1 MVAPDPEDCE
11 KVVEGGDQRFH
22 ERTIGFRR
30 ALEKR
35 KLEICGGQI
44 LTPEDLIEA
53 ARTTGTK
60 KKYMAMWEKFVGFC
74 QENQCTSIPANEET
88 VLRFLTDLCNRG
100 QGKAGKAMLAVIRE
114 RHLLEGKKD
123 PTRSRKVILAAEGAL
138 RLCINDKVWP
148 QEREPFGIEAIRHWV
163 KAKPGSS
170 NFIQA
175 RDAAIVALGFRAML
189 RPGELA
195 KMKLA
200 DWKDLKGKVYL
211 RIGRSKADQKAE
223 RKPIVLE
230 AVKSEICPV
239 KLIREYLVWRAI
251 KGFADKEQMFVSE
264 KGGRMSTAG
273 ISSVVKRVAK
283 TAGLEGKYSGHSL
296 RIGAPWL
303 R

>member
-1 MVAPDPEDCE
+1 LKEIQGKE
-11 KVVEGGDQRFH
+11 KVCTPGQTKSVPSQR
-22 ERTIGFRR
+22 
-30 ALEKR
+30 
-35 KLEICGGQI
+35 
-44 LTPEDLIEA
+44 
-53 ARTTGTK
+53 
-60 KKYMAMWEKFVGFC
+60 
-74 QENQCTSIPANEET
+74 
-88 VLRFLTDLCNRG
+88 
-100 QGKAGKAMLAVIRE
+100 
-114 RHLLEGKKD
+114 
-123 PTRSRKVILAAEGAL
+123 
-138 RLCINDKVWP
+138 
-148 QEREPFGIEAIRHWV
+148 IEAIRHWV

-283 TAGLEGKYSGHSL
+283 TAGLEGLGFARRRALEGPDQGRWGLEIRGGGQISAVVQSRRSSGPGNGVL
-296 RIGAPWL
+296 RS
-303 R
+303 